1 MYFNFFCLTFK
12 FLNKIASL
20 QKKQEMDLIQKLKTT
35 NFENGLD
42 HSSTSTPTPQTLTN
56 GTSLTNK
63 NNLTKQNGTQDNT
76 NEEETVTSISNA
88 YLKILNSIGEDPNRQ
103 GLLKT
108 PDRAA
113 KALLF
118 LTKGY
123 NQTVKEVIGD
133 AVFDENSD
141 NMVIIKDIEMF
152 SLCEHHMVPFMG
164 KVSVGYLPNG
174 KILGLS
180 KVARLDLISFI
191 LKIIFY

>member
-1 MYFNFFCLTFK
+1 
-12 FLNKIASL
+12 
-20 QKKQEMDLIQKLKTT
+20 MDLIQKLKTT
-35 NFENGLD
+35 SIENGFD
-42 HSSTSTPTPQTLTN
+42 HSSQSSVTSQTAT
-56 GTSLTNK
+56 TRRASLTN
-63 NNLTKQNGTQDNT
+63 NNNNHVKQNGTHENI
-76 NEEETVTSISNA
+76 NEEEAVMDISNA

-113 KALLF
+113 KALLY

-164 KVSVGYLPNG
+164 KVSVGYLPSG

-180 KVARLDLISFI
+180 KVARFDFKIFTLDFV
-191 LKIIFY
+191 

>member
-1 MYFNFFCLTFK
+1 
-12 FLNKIASL
+12 
-20 QKKQEMDLIQKLKTT
+20 MDLIQKLKTA
-35 NFENGLD
+35 NGFD
-42 HSSTSTPTPQTLTN
+42 HSAASSAN
-56 GTSLTNK
+56 EVSLTS
-63 NNLTKQNGTQDNT
+63 NNNTKQNGTHNDI
-76 NEEETVTSISNA
+76 NEEEEAVKDISNA
-88 YLKILNSIGEDPNRQ
+88 YLKILNSIGEDPTRQ

-113 KALLF
+113 KAFLF

-180 KVARLDLISFI
+180 KVAR
-191 LKIIFY
+191 FYFVLFLYFLLGTK

>member
-1 MYFNFFCLTFK
+1 
-12 FLNKIASL
+12 
-20 QKKQEMDLIQKLKTT
+20 MDLIQKLKTT
-35 NFENGLD
+35 SIENGFD
-42 HSSTSTPTPQTLTN
+42 HSSQSSQTT
-56 GTSLTNK
+56 TRRASLTN
-63 NNLTKQNGTQDNT
+63 NNNNHVKQNGTHENI
-76 NEEETVTSISNA
+76 NEEEAVMDISNA

-113 KALLF
+113 KALLY

-164 KVSVGYLPNG
+164 KVSVGYLPSG

-180 KVARLDLISFI
+180 KVARFDFKIFTLDFV
-191 LKIIFY
+191 